1 VSASSERR
9 EIRGKSR
16 FLLLFQER
24 REFNFQ
30 QLGENQSHI
39 NISFPFLSLI
49 ERAKREKDKTLSVER
64 SVLVLEKSL
73 SFLFSLL

>member
-1 VSASSERR
+1 VSASSEHR

-16 FLLLFQER
+16 FLFLFQGKKR
-24 REFNFQ
+24 IQFSRI
-30 QLGENQSHI
+30 GGNQTHI